1 MKEVRAYSLLEV
13 KQFDERT
20 GRKFSGIAT
29 TPTPDRMQDVID
41 PMGVKFNNPMPML
54 LFHQNTMPVGVV
66 TFGKPTKKG
75 IPFEAEIPTVVE
87 EGEVKK
93 LTDKAAHFVKY
104 GLIRAVS
111 IGFRVLE
118 DAYEFIEDTGGIL
131 FKSTECLELSL
142 VPVPAQA
149 EATINVVKSIVG
161 GSTDRAALGIRSA
174 AKPTPGASGST
185 RNKNM
190 KTIQEQIT
198 AYEAKRQAHTAR
210 MTELMTKSGETGET
224 LNEEETQEYDGL
236 RSEVKSVDA
245 HLVRLRE
252 MEELNKAAAKPA
264 AGSTDEEGSRSRGG
278 FQVVHVKDNL
288 PPGIEFARYAM
299 CIAAAKG
306 NTHQALAI
314 AKARYPDQGRIQMV
328 LKAAVEAGT
337 TTDPVWAGSL
347 VQYTQYA
354 GDFVE
359 FLRPQTIVGKFGTG
373 GIPSLRRVPFNV
385 MIKGQT
391 SGGNGYWVGQGRPK
405 PLTKFD
411 FEPMTLRW
419 AKVANIAVITEEL
432 ARFSSPSAEQ
442 LVRDALAGAII
453 ERMDIDFVDPDK
465 AEVSDVSP
473 ASITNGVTPIPSSG
487 SSTAHITADVAAAMG
502 TFIGANITPTTGVW
516 IMSATT
522 ALALSLRRNALG
534 QKEYPDISMNGG
546 TFEGLPVIVSQYLAL
561 VGSPTNEIV
570 ILANANDI
578 YLADDGQVVIDV
590 SREASLEMSDTPT
603 NASAAGSPLAPVPTQ
618 LVSLWQSNSIGLR
631 AERFVNWKKRR
642 AAAVSYIS
650 GVNWASG
657 ASPI

>member
-1 MKEVRAYSLLEV
+1 MTKEGRAYSLLQV
-13 KQFDERT
+13 KQFDDRT
-20 GRKFSGIAT
+20 GRKFSGVAT
-29 TPTPDRMQDVID
+29 TPTPDRMEDVID
-41 PMGVKFNNPMPML
+41 PLGVKFTNPMPML
-54 LFHQNTMPVGVV
+54 LFHDSKQPVGTV

-75 IPFEAEIPTVVE
+75 IPFEAEIPVVAE
-87 EGEVKK
+87 EGEVKT

-111 IGFRVLE
+111 IGFRVLN
-118 DAYEFIEDTGGIL
+118 DAYEFIEETGGFL
-131 FKSTECLELSL
+131 FAETEVLELSL

-161 GSTDRAALGIRSA
+161 SPDRAALGKRSGV
-174 AKPTPGASGST
+174 KLTPGASGST
-185 RNKNM
+185 RVNNM
-190 KTIQEQIT
+190 KTIQEQI
-198 AYEAKRQAHTAR
+198 AAFEATRQAKQAR
-210 MTELMTKSGETGET
+210 MTELMTKSSESGET
-224 LNEEETQEYDGL
+224 LDEAQEQEYDGL
-236 RSEVKSVDA
+236 TAEVKKIDA
-245 HLVRLRE
+245 HLVRLND
-252 MEELNKAAAKPA
+252 METLNKAAAKPA
-264 AGSTDEEGSRSRGG
+264 AGSTDDEGSRSRGAA
-278 FQVVHVKDNL
+278 VVHVKDNL

-299 CIAAAKG
+299 CIASAKG

-314 AKARYPDQGRIQMV
+314 AKSRYPDQSRIQMV
-328 LKAAVEAGT
+328 LKSAIDAGT

-359 FLRPQTIVGKFGTG
+359 FLRPQTIIGKFGTN
-373 GIPSLRRVPFNV
+373 GIPNLRRVPFNV

-411 FEPMTLRW
+411 FEPLTLRW

-465 AEVSDVSP
+465 VEVPDVSP
-473 ASITNGVTPIPSSG
+473 ASITHGAPAIPSTG

-534 QKEYPDISMNGG
+534 QKEYPDISMLGG

-590 SREASLEMSDTPT
+590 SREASLEMSDAPT
-603 NASAAGSPLAPVPTQ
+603 NSSSAGSPGAPVPTS
-618 LVSLWQSNSIGLR
+618 LVSLWQSNSVGLR

-642 AAAVSYIS
+642 AGAVAYIT
-650 GVNWASG
+650 GVNWGSG
-657 ASPI
+657 ASPV